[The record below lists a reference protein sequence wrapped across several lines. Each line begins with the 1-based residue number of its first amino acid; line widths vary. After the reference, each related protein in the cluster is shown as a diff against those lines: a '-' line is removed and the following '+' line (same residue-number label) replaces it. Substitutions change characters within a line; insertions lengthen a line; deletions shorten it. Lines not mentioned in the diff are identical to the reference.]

1 MIIFKS
7 YINYVKDLKYQQN
20 FKHTNLNLLLVTSC
34 DV

>member
-1 MIIFKS
+1 MHMI
-7 YINYVKDLKYQQN
+7 VEDLKYQQN